1 VADDGFIQILG
12 RGSTCINT
20 GGEKVFP
27 EEVEA
32 VVRTYPGLDD
42 AAVLGLPD
50 DRFGEAVVA
59 LVQPSPG
66 QRISDAEV
74 IGYVQERLASYK
86 APRSILLVESIGRGP
101 NGKVDYQE
109 LRRRAEQ
116 LILTAARSGGCGPR
130 RR

>member
-1 VADDGFIQILG
+1 
-12 RGSTCINT
+12 
-20 GGEKVFP
+20 
-27 EEVEA
+27 
-32 VVRTYPGLDD
+32 
-42 AAVLGLPD
+42 
-50 DRFGEAVVA
+50 VA